1 MTVAYRAA
9 RVIDEL
15 SEHAIESGVVL
26 VEDGRVLSLGPGKR
40 ADLLAVGGD
49 PTSEILALR
58 DVRLVLRDGF
68 GVAGRYSR
76 DQLGVGY

>member
-1 MTVAYRAA
+1 LGLS
-9 RVIDEL
+9 DEV
-15 SEHAIESGVVL
+15 G
-26 VEDGRVLSLGPGKR
+26 SLEPGKR
-40 ADLLAVGGD
+40 ADLLAVDGD

-58 DVRLVLRDGF
+58 DVRLVLRDGS